1 MEPIHVT
8 YNELLV
14 YIVLAGII
22 IGILL
27 GLIPLILGIK
37 KKKRNYGVY
46 GFFASIVGGAI
57 SPLIS
62 IIAVAIFMW
71 LILKKPVA
79 EKKPIEVAVVNENPI
94 DVSVNNSEN
103 K

>member
-1 MEPIHVT
+1 MEPIRVT

-14 YIVLAGII
+14 YIVLAGVV
-22 IGILL
+22 IGVLL

-37 KKKRNYGVY
+37 RKKRNYGAY
-46 GFFASIVGGAI
+46 GFVASVFGGAI

-62 IIAVAIFMW
+62 VIAVSIFTW
-71 LILKKPVA
+71 LIVRKSAA
-79 EKKPIEVAVVNENPI
+79 EKPAEVVVVNENPI
-94 DVSVNNSEN
+94 AVDVNDAEN

>member
-1 MEPIHVT
+1 MEPIHIT

-14 YIVLAGII
+14 YIV
-22 IGILL
+22 IGGMILGVLL

-37 KKKRNYGVY
+37 RKKRNYGVY

-57 SPLIS
+57 SPLVS
-62 IIAVAIFMW
+62 IIAVAIFIW
-71 LILKKPVA
+71 LISKKSAAEKPV
-79 EKKPIEVAVVNENPI
+79 EVVVVNETPI
-94 DVSVNNSEN
+94 DVNVNDPEN

>member
-14 YIVLAGII
+14 YIVLVGAV
-22 IGILL
+22 IGVLL

-37 KKKRNYGVY
+37 RKKRNYGAY
-46 GFFASIVGGAI
+46 GFVASVFGGAI
-57 SPLIS
+57 SPLVS
-62 IIAVAIFMW
+62 IIVVSIFTW
-71 LILKKPVA
+71 LIVRKSAAEKPVETVGA
-79 EKKPIEVAVVNENPI
+79 NENPI
-94 DVSVNNSEN
+94 ETNVTDTEN